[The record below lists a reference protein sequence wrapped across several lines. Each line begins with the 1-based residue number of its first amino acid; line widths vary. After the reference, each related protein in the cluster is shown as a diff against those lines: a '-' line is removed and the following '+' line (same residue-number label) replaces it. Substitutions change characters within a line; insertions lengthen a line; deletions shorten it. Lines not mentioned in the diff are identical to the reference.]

1 MDPVTLPLA
10 RYDALPDAL
19 LRIGPREIRSVFPD
33 PALIHL
39 EGLAGAPVFLSV
51 LLHGN
56 ETTGFFVLQRLA
68 HWMRSHKLPRP
79 LIIFVG
85 NVHAT
90 EAGVRHLAAQPDYN
104 RIWEGGP
111 GPEHALAMEVLAVA
125 RDARPFAAID
135 IHNNTGLNPH
145 YACVN
150 RLEPEFLHLASLFS
164 PTLVTFNNPS
174 SVISMA
180 MANICPAVTVEAG
193 KSGDARGIERAFDL
207 VLDTLHLHAF
217 RTSGLERKVSIY
229 ETVGRVELARHLS
242 FGFTETSDADLV
254 FPADL
259 ERWNFTGLKAGTE
272 FATSRV
278 PAPVLRVVNARREDI
293 TADFFARDG
302 NAIRLT
308 RDITPSMLTR
318 DPHILREDC
327 LCYLMQ
333 EIPAPVEA

>member
-1 MDPVTLPLA
+1 MDHLVLPLA
-10 RYDALPDAL
+10 RFDALPDAL

-33 PALIHL
+33 PALIEL
-39 EGLAGAPVFLSV
+39 EGLSGAPVFLSV

-56 ETTGFFVLQRLA
+56 ETTGFYVLQRLA
-68 HWMRSHKLPRP
+68 HWMRTHKLPRP

-85 NVHAT
+85 NVTAT
-90 EAGVRHLAAQPDYN
+90 EAGVRHLAGQPDYN

-111 GPEHALAMEVLAVA
+111 GPEHALAQQVLTTA
-125 RDARPFAAID
+125 REAQPFAAID

-150 RLEPEFLHLASLFS
+150 RLEPEFLHLGSLFS

-180 MANICPAVTVEAG
+180 MSKICPSVTIEAG

-217 RTSGLERKVSIY
+217 RSAGLDREVSIY
-229 ETVGRVELARHLS
+229 ETIGRVELARNIS
-242 FGFTETSDADLV
+242 FGFTDTSDADLV

-259 ERWNFTGLKAGTE
+259 ERWNFTPLEAGTH

-293 TADFFARDG
+293 TDGFFERKGD
-302 NAIRLT
+302 AIRLA

-318 DPHILREDC
+318 DPQILREDC

-333 EIPAPVEA
+333 EIAAPVQA

>member
-1 MDPVTLPLA
+1 MDHLALPLA

-19 LRIGPREIRSVFPD
+19 LRIGPRDIRSVFPD
-33 PALIHL
+33 SALIEL
-39 EGLAGAPVFLSV
+39 TGLAGAPVFLSV

-56 ETTGFFVLQRLA
+56 ETTGFYVLQRLA
-68 HWMRSHKLPRP
+68 HWMRTHKLPRS
-79 LIIFVG
+79 LLVFVG
-85 NVHAT
+85 NVTAT
-90 EAGVRHLAAQPDYN
+90 EAGVRHLSGQPDYN
-104 RIWEGGP
+104 RIWEGGRDR
-111 GPEHALAMEVLAVA
+111 EHDLAQQVLAEVRA
-125 RDARPFAAID
+125 AQPFAAID

-150 RLEPEFLHLASLFS
+150 RLEPEFLHLGSLFS

-180 MANICPAVTVEAG
+180 MSKICPSVTVEAG

-217 RTSGLERKVSIY
+217 RSSGLDREVSIY
-229 ETVGRVELARHLS
+229 ETIGRVELARHVS

-259 ERWNFTGLKAGTE
+259 ERWNFTPLEAGTP

-278 PAPVLRVVNARREDI
+278 PAPVLRVLNAEREDI
-293 TADFFARDG
+293 TERFFTREG
-302 NAIRLT
+302 EVIRLA
-308 RDITPSMLTR
+308 RAITPSMLTQ
-318 DPHILREDC
+318 DPQILREDC
-327 LCYLMQ
+327 LCYLMRD
-333 EIPAPVEA
+333 IAAPVKA